1 MEIHEDNKMVTETI
15 DTLAAS
21 VVKYMTAQGLTL
33 SLAESCTGGL
43 IAAAITSVSGAS
55 QIFLGSA
62 VTYTEDV
69 KTKLLGVSSQTLAKY
84 TVYSEQTALEM
95 SKGANELFGS
105 DYSVAVTGIAGP
117 SGGTPEKPVG
127 TVYISVA
134 SREKQTVRRFDLC
147 GDRNYENYEYDKLDR
162 RSIRMLTVM
171 HSLEMLA
178 DVLEEQKG

>member
-1 MEIHEDNKMVTETI
+1 M
-15 DTLAAS
+15 S
-21 VVKYMTAQGLTL
+21 R
-33 SLAESCTGGL
+33 
-43 IAAAITSVSGAS
+43 
-55 QIFLGSA
+55 
-62 VTYTEDV
+62 
-69 KTKLLGVSSQTLAKY
+69 QTLAKY

-95 SKGANELFGS
+95 SRGANELFGS

-117 SGGTPEKPVG
+117 SGGTSEKPVG

>member
-69 KTKLLGVSSQTLAKY
+69 KTKLLGVSRKY

-95 SKGANELFGS
+95 SRGANELFGS

-117 SGGTPEKPVG
+117 SGGTSEKPVG

>member
-69 KTKLLGVSSQTLAKY
+69 KTKLLGVSRQTLAKY

-95 SKGANELFGS
+95 SRGANELFGS

-117 SGGTPEKPVG
+117 SGGTSEKPVG

-147 GDRNYENYEYDKLDR
+147 GDRNYEYDKLDR